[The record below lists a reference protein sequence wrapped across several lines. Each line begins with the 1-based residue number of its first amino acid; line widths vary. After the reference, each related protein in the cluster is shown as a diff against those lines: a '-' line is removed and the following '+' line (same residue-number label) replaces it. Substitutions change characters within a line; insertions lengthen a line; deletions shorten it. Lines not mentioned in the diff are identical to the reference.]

1 MNKSLALCV
10 EEIGGGDFEKGKSL
24 IENLAQRLH
33 EARVKH
39 PVFSKT
45 SQGAFEV
52 INEEVGELM
61 AEIYLPD
68 DSLDEERQ
76 LDEAYDVLATVCR
89 FINGEHKGVE
99 NGN

>member
-1 MNKSLALCV
+1 
-10 EEIGGGDFEKGKSL
+10 
-24 IENLAQRLH
+24 
-33 EARVKH
+33 
-39 PVFSKT
+39 
-45 SQGAFEV
+45 
-52 INEEVGELM
+52 M

-99 NGN
+99 NG